1 MSQTITIDKNKFIN
15 GVRYVLTGILMV
27 FLVIGAL
34 ALGDWFKQQWLS
46 LQPPTIATIDTQKLL
61 SEKAAQLKEKM
72 ANAQTESEQQA
83 ILTELSSYGDRI
95 ANWVK
100 TRAPELCGCL
110 EQPKLLLVTKEDG
123 AEVEMG
129 RVKTCHGRCIVLNQQ
144 SVIAGNTFD
153 LTQQFLLE
161 QQP

>member
-100 TRAPELCGCL
+100 ARLPQLCPG
-110 EQPKLLLVTKEDG
+110 
-123 AEVEMG
+123 
-129 RVKTCHGRCIVLNQQ
+129 HCIVLNQQ
-144 SVIAGNTFD
+144 SVIAGNTVD

>member
-1 MSQTITIDKNKFIN
+1 MSQTITIDKDKLMNSVK
-15 GVRYVLTGILMV
+15 YMLTGILMV

-61 SEKAAQLKEKM
+61 SEKATQLKEKM
-72 ANAQTESEQQA
+72 ANAQTEAEQQA

-100 TRAPELCGCL
+100 ARSPQLCPG
-110 EQPKLLLVTKEDG
+110 
-123 AEVEMG
+123 
-129 RVKTCHGRCIVLNQQ
+129 HCIVLNQQ
-144 SVIAGNTFD
+144 SVIAGNTVD